1 MKGVDVIRYCRLAV
15 VVLTVALSL
24 SACGGG
30 DDSGSG
36 KDGGKAEAFPD
47 SVVDEELIVLV
58 NSHRV
63 MGRDLRTYTLVYGI
77 GTQDSLRSRTFNE
90 RAIDGL
96 IDRTLL
102 WLESEAVGVA
112 VDDSTLE
119 WYLRQFVQAMG
130 GDAAIDRT
138 LSAAGL
144 NRADLGGLIR
154 DDLQVRKFIE
164 ANVAQTIDVS
174 DSLAMAYF
182 DDNPQQFSTPDSVHA
197 RHIIIRTAETD
208 AQMDID
214 AKKQT
219 LRDLR
224 ARAVSGESFEDLAR
238 EYSEGPSAPTGGDLG
253 YFTRQDMVPA
263 FSDVAFS
270 LKPGEVSDVVV
281 TSFGYHIIQVV
292 DNRPSRRL
300 EYEEVEA
307 GLKNQIGQYMIAQN
321 LQNHLQRSRAVAI
334 IERNY

>member
-1 MKGVDVIRYCRLAV
+1 MIRNCFLAV

-24 SACGGG
+24 AACGGG
-30 DDSGSG
+30 DDSG
-36 KDGGKAEAFPD
+36 KDGGRAEAFPD

-164 ANVAQTIDVS
+164 MNVAQTVDVS

-182 DDNPQQFSTPDSVHA
+182 NDNPQQFSTPDSVRA
-197 RHIIIRTAETD
+197 RHIIIRASEADT
-208 AQMDID
+208 QIDID

-263 FSDVAFS
+263 FSNVAFS

-292 DNRPSRRL
+292 DNKPSRRL

>member
-1 MKGVDVIRYCRLAV
+1 MIRYCRLAV

-24 SACGGG
+24 AACGGG
-30 DDSGSG
+30 DDSGG
-36 KDGGKAEAFPD
+36 NKDGGKAKAFPD
-47 SVVDEELIVLV
+47 SVADEEIIVLV
-58 NSHRV
+58 NSHPIR
-63 MGRDLRTYTLVYGI
+63 GKDLRTYTLIYGI
-77 GTQDSLRSRTFNE
+77 GTKDSLRSRSFNE
-90 RAIDGL
+90 KTIDGL

-102 WLESEAVGVA
+102 WLEAEAVGVA
-112 VDDSTLE
+112 VDDSTLD

-130 GDAAIDRT
+130 GDVAIDQT

-144 NRADLGGLIR
+144 TRADLGGLIR

-164 ANVAQTIDVS
+164 SNVVQTIDVP

-182 DDNPQQFSTPDSVHA
+182 NDNPQQFSTPDSVRA
-197 RHIIIRTAETD
+197 RHIIIRASQTD
-208 AQMDID
+208 TQLDID

-224 ARAVSGESFEDLAR
+224 VRALSGESFEDLAR
-238 EYSEGPSAPTGGDLG
+238 DYSEGPSAPTGGDLG
-253 YFTRQDMVPA
+253 YFTRQDMVPP
-263 FSDVAFS
+263 FSNAAFS
-270 LKPGEVSDVVV
+270 LKPGEVSDIVV

-292 DNRPSRRL
+292 DNKPSRRL
-300 EYEEVEA
+300 EYIEVEA